1 VTRAAAER
9 ELERLAREIREHRGC
24 GFEPCETCTHPV
36 PGEGPAQAEVMLV
49 GEAPGRQED
58 ETGRPFVGAAGR
70 FLDRL
75 LETAGLARDQVF
87 ITNVLKARPPGNR
100 SPKAPEVAHSR
111 PWLERQVELVDPL
124 LVVPLGRHAI
134 DIFLPGRKITQ
145 SRGQLVLA
153 GGRAVYPTLHP
164 SAAVRVEALR
174 HQIHDDFAALATA
187 VEWAREHVSEVRAS
201 TTAEDVQTQRLR

>member
-1 VTRAAAER
+1 MTRRADAA
-9 ELERLAREIREHRGC
+9 LERLAEEIREHRGC

-36 PGEGPAQAEVMLV
+36 PGEGPAAADVMLV
-49 GEAPGRQED
+49 GEAPGAKED
-58 ETGRPFVGAAGR
+58 ETGRPFVGSAGR

-75 LETAGLARDQVF
+75 LGEAGLDRSDVF

-100 SPKAPEVAHSR
+100 SPKAAEVAHSR
-111 PWLERQVELVDPL
+111 PWLDRQLELVDPL

-134 DIFLPGRKITQ
+134 EIFLPGRKITAA
-145 SRGQLVLA
+145 RGQLALA

-174 HQIHDDFAALATA
+174 HQIQDDFRGLAAALRWVRDHADD
-187 VEWAREHVSEVRAS
+187 VRAS
-201 TTAEDVQTQRLR
+201 TTATDVDVAV